1 MTIEKRQLSEKNDN
15 FIMLPTVD
23 FCFKELMQNKEVR
36 KGILSAL
43 LGKNPEELED
53 TELLPT
59 ILQPEYQDEKLGIL
73 DVRVLFTDGTQ
84 TDLEMQVVQFD
95 FWPNR
100 VLFYLGKMY
109 TGQIKRGESYEKLK
123 KCIHVSIL
131 DFLHF
136 PKDDRCFRK
145 ITFCD
150 VETGEVYT
158 DLMEIYVLELGKLPT
173 EDRNESGI
181 IRWMRFLSGKCKED
195 LKKMAEKDPYIE
207 KAYEELERMSADE
220 KKRLEY
226 EAREK
231 ALRDYNSQMSSA
243 RRRGEAI
250 GKEIGEKIGKEIGK
264 EIGIKLGEKSCEERI
279 ILNMHQLGKSAEEI
293 SVLTGCSEEIV
304 LEVLNHDKNN
314 LEKEN

>member
-43 LGKNPEELED
+43 LGRNPEELED

-73 DVRVLFTDGTQ
+73 DVRVLFADGTQ
-84 TDLEMQVVQFD
+84 TDLEMQVV
-95 FWPNR
+95 WPNR

-109 TGQIKRGESYEKLK
+109 TGQIKRGEPYEKLK

-243 RRRGEAI
+243 RRRGE
-250 GKEIGEKIGKEIGK
+250 EIGKEIGK

-293 SVLTGCSEEIV
+293 SVLTGCSEKIV
-304 LEVLNHDKNN
+304 LEVLNHSKNN